1 MGLLSGAMSVRRFV
15 VLDKPPQGFAVDYI
29 DSFHD
34 HAFRSTTDVL
44 SEEVR
49 CGWSV
54 IHNLLDQD
62 FSTIERWYV
71 EPYIFGMMRIDKKT
85 VPSNY
90 FRAKVKQKT
99 EDWCLANKKEKA
111 PAKIRREIKEKIKN
125 ELLSKTFPKVK
136 TVEFCW
142 NIQES
147 YLILHNTSR
156 TVNEQFIK
164 LFFETFGIGLEP
176 FYPSLFI
183 PNDRTRVAMESAGVS
198 NMTIRGAENG

>member
-1 MGLLSGAMSVRRFV
+1 MGLLNGAMSIRRFV
-15 VLDKPPQGFAVDYI
+15 VLDKPPKGFAVDYI
-29 DSFHD
+29 DAFHD

-49 CGWSV
+49 CGWSI

-62 FSTIERWYV
+62 FSTIQRWYV

-90 FRAKVKQKT
+90 FRAKVKLKI
-99 EDWCLANKKEKA
+99 EEWCLANKQEKA

-142 NIQES
+142 NIEES

-176 FYPSLFI
+176 FYPSLFVPDNRERAAI
-183 PNDRTRVAMESAGVS
+183 ESAGVS
-198 NMTIRGAENG
+198 NMTIRGGENG